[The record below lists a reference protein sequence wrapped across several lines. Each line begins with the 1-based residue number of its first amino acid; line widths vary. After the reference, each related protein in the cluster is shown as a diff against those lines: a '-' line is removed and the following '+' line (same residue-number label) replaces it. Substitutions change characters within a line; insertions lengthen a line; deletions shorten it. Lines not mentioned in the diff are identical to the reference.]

1 MKKILQGLGVSPG
14 KVQAKIRHV
23 QSFKEYTSFQE
34 GEILVTKITD
44 PTMVPM
50 MNKAGGIICDI
61 GGLTS
66 HPSIV
71 SRELG
76 IPCIVSAKDKHG
88 TPATTVLKEK
98 ILVEMDGTTGE
109 VFLLDEKKKNE
120 KKTMD

>member
-1 MKKILQGLGVSPG
+1 MKQVVKGLGVSQG
-14 KVQAKIRHV
+14 KVQGKVKIV
-23 QSFKEYTSFQE
+23 NSFKEYASFQE

-76 IPCIVSAKDKHG
+76 IPCIVSAKDKKG
-88 TPATTVLKEK
+88 TPATIVLKDGME
-98 ILVEMDGTTGE
+98 VEMNGMSGE
-109 VFLLDEKKKNE
+109 IFLL
-120 KKTMD
+120 KTK